1 MWESEKA
8 EPKQGPVHLTDL
20 TAAVG
25 RTQVGLEQVC
35 DLLALSDAP
44 NGCGPVVTSQ
54 TSEVL
59 CPWQGLGGREGSPG
73 PYSKVVPSP
82 LFVHQTLRVRPS
94 AHMSQAENA

>member
-8 EPKQGPVHLTDL
+8 EPKQGPVRLTDL

-25 RTQVGLEQVC
+25 RAQVGLEQVC

-54 TSEVL
+54 TS
-59 CPWQGLGGREGSPG
+59 
-73 PYSKVVPSP
+73 
-82 LFVHQTLRVRPS
+82 
-94 AHMSQAENA
+94 